1 MTNEE
6 KTKIAIEYLT
16 ELRDSRQKVLPNEA
30 PYYEAEK
37 DMDMFNIA
45 IKAIDLLIR
54 LEGFK
59 YVTTDVMLKEHE
71 LAHFDVYKTGWNDAI
86 EAVKVASDR
95 PLSEI
100 INSIKETEARNGYE
114 EGSRE

>member
-1 MTNEE
+1 MTKKE
-6 KTKIAIEYLT
+6 AIFVLKK
-16 ELRDSRQKVLPNEA
+16 ELDGIPSDIDKSAFE
-30 PYYEAEK
+30 
-37 DMDMFNIA
+37 
-45 IKAIDLLIR
+45 KAINLAIHTLDLLIR

-100 INSIKETEARNGYE
+100 FNAIKETEAYSEYKEAE
-114 EGSRE
+114 E

>member
-1 MTNEE
+1 MTNKEAIFVLKEE
-6 KTKIAIEYLT
+6 LDGIPSYIDKSAFE
-16 ELRDSRQKVLPNEA
+16 
-30 PYYEAEK
+30 
-37 DMDMFNIA
+37 
-45 IKAIDLLIR
+45 KAINLAIHALDLLIR

-100 INSIKETEARNGYE
+100 INAIKETEVMEDYNE
-114 EGSRE
+114 NN

>member
-1 MTNEE
+1 MTKKE
-6 KTKIAIEYLT
+6 AIEYGKKWD
-16 ELRDSRQKVLPNEA
+16 EAIESRGDTPFSEA
-30 PYYEAEK
+30 RQ
-37 DMDMFNIA
+37 FLSLA
-45 IKAIDLLIR
+45 IKALDLLIR

-95 PLSEI
+95 PLQEI
-100 INSIKETEARNGYE
+100 FNAIKETEAYSEYKEAE
-114 EGSRE
+114 E

>member
-1 MTNEE
+1 MTE
-6 KTKIAIEYLT
+6 KEAIFVLKK
-16 ELRDSRQKVLPNEA
+16 ELDGIPSDIDKSAL
-30 PYYEAEK
+30 EK
-37 DMDMFNIA
+37 AVGLA
-45 IKAIDLLIR
+45 IKALDLLVK

-59 YVTTDVMLKEHE
+59 YVTTDVMLREHE

-100 INSIKETEARNGYE
+100 INAIKETEAREGYDD
-114 EGSRE
+114 